1 MSPGDQAAP
10 GTPGTGDN
18 ICPRCGGTGR
28 LGGRAQCPTCN
39 GSGAVAAAELPPS
52 SQEAHP
58 DAGTVVCPAC
68 AGSGACGRCQGA
80 GRLLIEYV

>member
-1 MSPGDQAAP
+1 MEQKKQQPEIVGQPSTMSPGDQAAP

-39 GSGAVAAAELPPS
+39 GSG
-52 SQEAHP
+52 
-58 DAGTVVCPAC
+58 TVVEVV
-68 AGSGACGRCQGA
+68 GGGG
-80 GRLLIEYV
+80 